1 MKSEP
6 RFDRAQPNIF
16 PSEIGLKPGTFRG
29 FDWVIAI
36 LLVLPVLVVYEGPDL
51 ARRAW
56 DGIVRRK
63 KYLDADG
70 EQETQP
76 ELARGAS
83 PRAATVEQV

>member
-16 PSEIGLKPGTFRG
+16 PSEVGLKLGTFEG

-36 LLVLPVLVVYEGPDL
+36 FVLLPVLAAYAGADI

-56 DGIVRRK
+56 HTVVRRSS
-63 KYLDADG
+63 YF
-70 EQETQP
+70 
-76 ELARGAS
+76 R
-83 PRAATVEQV
+83 R